1 MNAENSQPT
10 LEDLNVIVSGQG
22 GDGSLTVVNL
32 LASVLRQN
40 GMSVYTERDVLSRI
54 KGGITAAT
62 LRAFT
67 GARFTIGNHIDLLVA
82 FDIAAVPKN
91 LRQLNNNSIVLYDN
105 SGGPL
110 PDGTLPPEVRAFGAP
125 LSRQAV
131 KTFRRDIYKNSIS
144 FGLIGR
150 ILGLPDET
158 MRGSFQERFKRM
170 GEQILRYNLAA
181 LEVGLDLAD
190 ELGFVQGKGLYEIAE
205 IEKKPHMLIT
215 GNEAIAFGFT
225 VAGGRFFAGYPITPS
240 TDVMEWLIKWSPQVG
255 GVVRQAEDELSA
267 INMAI
272 GSALTGTRTMVATC
286 GPGLSLMQEG
296 IGQLGMG
303 EIPLVVVDAQRG
315 GPSTGLPTKPEQS
328 DLNLLI
334 FGGHGDFPRIV
345 LAPGTPEDCFYLTVD
360 ACNLSQRYQCPVFI
374 ASDQALSQNTAT
386 IDPLDL
392 SKVEVDQGERLE
404 VEDLE
409 KLDTYKRYAF
419 TDNGVSPYTIPG
431 TPNGMSLV
439 TGNEHDE
446 YGLVSTDPVNRV
458 RMMDKRQKK
467 MQSMLPELPRAGRFG
482 DQSSKIGFI
491 GIGMCFGVILEA
503 MDSLADRGIDT
514 QYFQPRTLWPM
525 LDETIDF
532 VDACDVVFV
541 VDLNAGGQLAGLLVR
556 EGAAADRIE
565 RILHYDGTPIRSDAI
580 VKHVVEY
587 FAQSESVGE
596 VA

>member
-1 MNAENSQPT
+1 MSADSEQPI

-62 LRAFT
+62 LRAFS
-67 GARFTIGNHIDLLVA
+67 GERYTIGNHIDLLVA
-82 FDIAAVPKN
+82 FDIDAVAKN
-91 LRQLNNNSIVLYDN
+91 LRQLNENSIVLYDN

-110 PDGTLPPEVRAFGAP
+110 PDGVLPDTIRAFGAP

-150 ILGLPDET
+150 ILGLPDAT
-158 MRGSFQERFKRM
+158 MRVSFESRFKRM
-170 GEQILRYNLAA
+170 GQQIMQYNLDA
-181 LEVGLDLAD
+181 LTVGLTLAD
-190 ELGFVQGKGLYEIAE
+190 ELGYVAGKGLYQIQE
-205 IEKKPHMLIT
+205 IEAKPHMLIT
-215 GNEAIAFGFT
+215 GNEAMAFGFL

-240 TDVMEWLIKWSPQVG
+240 TDVMDWLIKWSPKYG

-267 INMAI
+267 INMAL
-272 GSALTGTRTMVATC
+272 GSALTGTRTMTATC
-286 GPGLSLMQEG
+286 GPGISLMQEG

-303 EIPLVVVDAQRG
+303 EIPMVIVDAQRG
-315 GPSTGLPTKPEQS
+315 GPSTGMPTKPEQS
-328 DLNLLI
+328 DINLLVY
-334 FGGHGDFPRIV
+334 GGHGDFPRVV
-345 LAPGTPEDCFYLTVD
+345 LAPGNPEDCFYMAVD
-360 ACNLSQRYQCPVFI
+360 ACNLAQKYQCPVFM

-392 SKVEVDQGERLE
+392 DRCVVDLGPRLGPE
-404 VEDLE
+404 ELAE
-409 KLDTYKRYAF
+409 LDTFKRYLF
-419 TDNGVSPYTIPG
+419 TEDGVSPYTIPG
-431 TPNGMSLV
+431 TPDGMSLV

-458 RMMDKRQKK
+458 RMVDKRQQK
-467 MQSMLPELPRAGRFG
+467 MKTMLPELPKAGRFG
-482 DQSSKIGFI
+482 DQDSKIGII
-491 GIGMCFGVILEA
+491 GIGMTFGVILEA
-503 MDSLADRGIDT
+503 LDTLADLGIDL

-525 LDETIDF
+525 LDESIEF
-532 VDACDVVFV
+532 INGCDVVYV
-541 VDLNAGGQLAGLLVR
+541 VDLNAQGQLAGLFVH
-556 EGAAADRIE
+556 EGADKSRL
-565 RILHYDGTPIRSDAI
+565 RNILHYDGTPIRSDEI
-580 VKHVVEY
+580 VEFVVNDQQQGLGAE
-587 FAQSESVGE
+587 E

>member
-1 MNAENSQPT
+1 MSADNTQPD
-10 LEDLNVIVSGQG
+10 LDDLNVIVSGQG

-67 GARFTIGNHIDLLVA
+67 GERFTIGNHIDLLVA
-82 FDIAAVPKN
+82 FDIAAVAKN
-91 LRQLNNNSIVLYDN
+91 LRQLNENSIVLYDN

-110 PDGTLPPEVRAFGAP
+110 PDGVLPKEVRAFGAP

-150 ILGLPDET
+150 ILGLPDDT
-158 MRGSFQERFKRM
+158 MRVSFENRFKRM
-170 GEQILRYNLAA
+170 GQQIMQYNLDA
-181 LEVGLDLAD
+181 LEVGLGLAD
-190 ELGFVQGKGLYEIAE
+190 ELGFVEHQGLYRIQEL
-205 IEKKPHMLIT
+205 EKKPHMLIT
-215 GNEAIAFGFT
+215 GNEAMAFGFL

-240 TDVMEWLIKWSPQVG
+240 TDVMEWLIKWEPQVG
-255 GVVRQAEDELSA
+255 GIVRQAEDELSA

-272 GSALTGTRTMVATC
+272 GAALTGTRTMVATC

-296 IGQLGMG
+296 LGQLGMG

-328 DLNLLI
+328 DLNLLV
-334 FGGHGDFPRIV
+334 FGGHGDFPRAV

-360 ACNLSQRYQCPVFI
+360 ACNLAQRYQVPVFI

-386 IDPLDL
+386 IDPIDL
-392 SKVEVDQGERLE
+392 SQVTVDQGKRLGA
-404 VEDLE
+404 EDLA
-409 KLDTYKRYAF
+409 KLETYKRYEF
-419 TDNGVSPYTIPG
+419 TEDGVSPYTIPG
-431 TPNGMSLV
+431 TPDGMSLV

-446 YGLVSTDPVNRV
+446 FGLVSTDPVNRQ
-458 RMMDKRQKK
+458 RMMDKRQQK
-467 MQSMLPELPRAGRFG
+467 MTSMLPELPRAGRFG
-482 DQSSKIGFI
+482 DQDSKIGII

-503 MDSLADRGIDT
+503 IDTLADRGIDT

-532 VDACDVVFV
+532 INGSDVVYV
-541 VDLNAGGQLAGLLVR
+541 VDLNSGAQLAGLLIR
-556 EGAAADRIE
+556 EGADAARIE
-565 RILHYDGTPIRSDAI
+565 NILHYDGTPIRSDA
-580 VKHVVEY
+580 VVE
-587 FAQSESVGE
+587 FVVNDLEQREQVGE

>member
-1 MNAENSQPT
+1 MSAEVTQPD

-67 GARFTIGNHIDLLVA
+67 NERFTIGNHIDLLVA
-82 FDIAAVPKN
+82 FDIAAVAKN
-91 LRQLNNNSIVLYDN
+91 RRQLNNHSIVLYDN

-110 PDGTLPPEVRAFGAP
+110 PDDVLPPEVRTFGAP

-150 ILGLPDET
+150 ILGLPDDT
-158 MRGSFQERFKRM
+158 MRVSFEGRFKRM
-170 GEQILRYNLAA
+170 GQQIMKGNLDA
-181 LEVGLDLAD
+181 LTVGLSLAD
-190 ELGFVQGKGLYEIAE
+190 ELGFPEGKGLYRIQEVE
-205 IEKKPHMLIT
+205 RKPHMLIT
-215 GNEAIAFGFT
+215 GNEAMAFGFL
-225 VAGGRFFAGYPITPS
+225 VAGGRFYAGYPITPS
-240 TDVMEWLIKWSPQVG
+240 TDVMDWLIKWAPQVG

-296 IGQLGMG
+296 IGQLGMA
-303 EIPLVVVDAQRG
+303 EIPLVIVDAQRG

-334 FGGHGDFPRIV
+334 FGGHGDFPRVV
-345 LAPGTPEDCFYLTVD
+345 LAPGDPEDCFYLSVAAT
-360 ACNLSQRYQCPVFI
+360 NLAQRYQCPVFI

-392 SKVEVDQGERLE
+392 DKVTVDQGARLDAE
-404 VEDLE
+404 AVS

-419 TDNGVSPYTIPG
+419 TEGGVSPYTIPG

-446 YGLVSTDPVNRV
+446 FGLVSTDPINRN
-458 RMMDKRQKK
+458 RMMDKRQIK
-467 MQSMLPELPRAGRFG
+467 METMLPELPRARRFG
-482 DQSSKIGFI
+482 DQDAKIGFI
-491 GIGMCFGVILEA
+491 GIGMVFGVILEA

-514 QYFQPRTLWPM
+514 QYFQTRTLWPM

-532 VDACDVVFV
+532 INGCDVVYV
-541 VDLNAGGQLAGLLVR
+541 VELNATAQLASLFVR
-556 EGAAADRIE
+556 EGADRT
-565 RILHYDGTPIRSDAI
+565 RIRNLLHYDGTPIRSDA
-580 VKHVVEY
+580 VVNFVVED
-587 FAQSESVGE
+587 QQGDLNVEE

>member
-1 MNAENSQPT
+1 MSAEKIRPE

-67 GARFTIGNHIDLLVA
+67 GERFTIGNNIDLLVA

-110 PDGTLPPEVRAFGAP
+110 PDGALPPEVRAFGAP

-144 FGLIGR
+144 FGIIGR

-158 MRGSFQERFKRM
+158 MRTSFKERFKRM
-170 GEQILRYNLAA
+170 GQQILKYNLDA
-181 LEVGLDLAD
+181 LEVGLKLAD
-190 ELGFVQGKGLYEIAE
+190 ELGFTEDQGLYQIKE
-205 IEKKPHMLIT
+205 IEAKPHMLIT
-215 GNEAIAFGFT
+215 GNEAMAFGFL

-240 TDVMEWLIKWSPQVG
+240 TDVMEWLIKWEPKFG

-272 GSALTGTRTMVATC
+272 GAALTGTRTMVATC

-296 IGQLGMG
+296 LGQLGMG

-328 DLNLLI
+328 DLNLLV

-360 ACNLSQRYQCPVFI
+360 ACNLAQRYQVPVFI

-386 IDPLDL
+386 IDPIDL
-392 SKVEVDQGERLE
+392 SRVTVDQGKRLDADGLAE
-404 VEDLE
+404 
-409 KLDTYKRYAF
+409 LDTYKRYAF
-419 TDNGVSPYTIPG
+419 TEDGVSPYTIPG

-446 YGLVSTDPVNRV
+446 FGLVSADPVNRQ
-458 RMMDKRQKK
+458 RMMDKRQQK
-467 MQSMLPELPRAGRFG
+467 MQTMLPELPRAGRYG
-482 DQSSKIGFI
+482 DQNSKIGVI

-503 MDSLADRGIDT
+503 MDTLADRGIDV
-514 QYFQPRTLWPM
+514 QYFQPRTLWPL
-525 LDETIDF
+525 LDETINF
-532 VDACDVVFV
+532 VNECDVVYV
-541 VDLNAGGQLAGLLVR
+541 LDLNAGAQLAGLLLH
-556 EGAAADRIE
+556 EGAEPSSIVN
-565 RILHYDGTPIRSDAI
+565 ILHYDGTPIRSDAV
-580 VKHVVEY
+580 VKFIAEDL
-587 FAQSESVGE
+587 AAREQVGE

>member
-1 MNAENSQPT
+1 MSAENSQPE

-54 KGGITAAT
+54 KGGITSAT
-62 LRAFT
+62 LRASA
-67 GARFTIGNHIDLLVA
+67 GEQFTIGNDIDLLVA

-91 LRQLNNNSIVLYDN
+91 LRQLNKNSIVLYDN

-110 PDGTLPPEVRAFGAP
+110 PDGILGDEIRVFGAP

-144 FGLIGR
+144 FGVIGR
-150 ILGLPDET
+150 ILGLPDDT
-158 MRGSFQERFKRM
+158 MRVSFESRFKRM
-170 GEQILRYNLAA
+170 GQQILKYNLDA
-181 LEVGLDLAD
+181 LTVGLELAN
-190 ELGFVQGKGLYEIAE
+190 ELGFPTGKGLYQIQE
-205 IEKKPHMLIT
+205 IEAKPHMLIT
-215 GNEAIAFGFT
+215 GDEAIAFGFL
-225 VAGGRFFAGYPITPS
+225 VAGGRFYAGYPITPS
-240 TDVMEWLIKWSPQVG
+240 TDVMDFLIKWAPQFG

-303 EIPLVVVDAQRG
+303 EIPLVFVDAQRG
-315 GPSTGLPTKPEQS
+315 GPSTGMPTKPEQS

-345 LAPGTPEDCFYLTVD
+345 LAPGNPEDCFYLTAD
-360 ACNLSQRYQCPVFI
+360 ACNLAQRYQCPVFI

-392 SKVEVDQGERLE
+392 ERVVVDQGARLNS
-404 VEDLE
+404 EDLS
-409 KLDTYKRYAF
+409 KLDTYKRYEF
-419 TDNGVSPYTIPG
+419 TEDGVSPYTIPG
-431 TPNGMSLV
+431 TPDGMSLV

-446 YGLVSTDPVNRV
+446 FGLVSTDPVNRV
-458 RMMDKRQKK
+458 RMMDKRQIK
-467 MQSMLPELPRAGRFG
+467 MKTMLPDLPRAGRFG
-482 DQSSKIGFI
+482 DLESKIGII
-491 GIGMCFGVILEA
+491 GIGMTFGVILEA
-503 MDSLADRGIDT
+503 LDTLADRGIDA

-532 VDACDVVFV
+532 INQCDVVYV
-541 VDLNAGGQLAGLLVR
+541 VDLNAEAQLAGLFIR
-556 EGAAADRIE
+556 QGAEATRI
-565 RILHYDGTPIRSDAI
+565 RKLLHYDGTPIRSDA
-580 VKHVVEY
+580 VVE
-587 FAQSESVGE
+587 FVVQDQEKDLDVGE

>member
-1 MNAENSQPT
+1 MSNENVLPE

-67 GARFTIGNHIDLLVA
+67 GERYTIGNHIDLLVA
-82 FDIAAVPKN
+82 FDIDAVAKN
-91 LRQLNNNSIVLYDN
+91 LRQLNENSIVLYDN
-105 SGGPL
+105 SGGALPAGVL
-110 PDGTLPPEVRAFGAP
+110 PDSIRAFGAP

-150 ILGLPDET
+150 ILGLPDDT
-158 MRGSFQERFKRM
+158 MRVSFESRFKRM
-170 GEQILRYNLAA
+170 GQQILKYNLAA
-181 LEVGLDLAD
+181 LTVGLTLAD
-190 ELGFVQGKGLYEIAE
+190 ELGYVAGKGLYRIQEVE
-205 IEKKPHMLIT
+205 PKPHMLIT
-215 GNEAIAFGFT
+215 GNEAMAFGFL

-240 TDVMEWLIKWSPQVG
+240 TDVMDWLIKWSPKYG

-303 EIPLVVVDAQRG
+303 EIPMVIVDAQRG
-315 GPSTGLPTKPEQS
+315 GPSTGMPTKPEQS
-328 DLNLLI
+328 DLNLLV
-334 FGGHGDFPRIV
+334 FGGHGDFPRVV
-345 LAPGTPEDCFYLTVD
+345 LSPGNPEDCFYLTID
-360 ACNLSQRYQCPVFI
+360 ACNLSQRYQCPVFM

-392 SKVEVDQGERLE
+392 DKVVVDQGKRLGPE
-404 VEDLE
+404 QLAE
-409 KLDTYKRYAF
+409 LDTYKRYSF
-419 TDNGVSPYTIPG
+419 TEDGVSPYTIPG
-431 TPNGMSLV
+431 TPDGMSLV

-458 RMMDKRQKK
+458 RMMDKRQQK
-467 MQSMLPELPRAGRFG
+467 MQSMLAELPRAGRFG
-482 DQSSKIGFI
+482 DQSSKVGIV
-491 GIGMCFGVILEA
+491 GIGMVFGVVLEA

-532 VDACDVVFV
+532 VNSCDVVYV
-541 VDLNAGGQLAGLLVR
+541 VDLNAGAQLAGLLLR
-556 EGAAADRIE
+556 EGADRSRI
-565 RILHYDGTPIRSDAI
+565 RNILHYDGTPIRSDE
-580 VKHVVEY
+580 VVE
-587 FAQSESVGE
+587 FIVQDQQQTLGAEE

>member
-1 MNAENSQPT
+1 MSTERVRPD

-67 GARFTIGNHIDLLVA
+67 GERFTIGNHIDLLVA

-110 PDGTLPPEVRAFGAP
+110 PDGALPAEVRAFGAP

-150 ILGLPDET
+150 ILGLPDDT
-158 MRGSFQERFKRM
+158 MRTSFKERFKRM
-170 GEQILRYNLAA
+170 GPQILKYNLDA
-181 LEVGLDLAD
+181 LEVGLKLAD
-190 ELGFVQGKGLYEIAE
+190 ELGFTTDQGLYQIKEIAP
-205 IEKKPHMLIT
+205 KPHMLIT
-215 GNEAIAFGFT
+215 GNEAMAFGFL

-240 TDVMEWLIKWSPQVG
+240 TDVMEWLIKWEPKFG

-272 GSALTGTRTMVATC
+272 GGALTGTRTMVATC

-296 IGQLGMG
+296 LGQLGMG
-303 EIPLVVVDAQRG
+303 EIPLVVIDAQRG

-328 DLNLLI
+328 DLNLLV

-345 LAPGTPEDCFYLTVD
+345 LSPGTPEDCFYLTVD
-360 ACNLSQRYQCPVFI
+360 ACNLAQRYQVPVFI

-392 SKVEVDQGERLE
+392 SRVTVDQGKRLSE
-404 VEDLE
+404 EDLA

-419 TDNGVSPYTIPG
+419 TEDGVSPYTIPG

-446 YGLVSTDPVNRV
+446 FGLVSADPVNRQ
-458 RMMDKRQKK
+458 RMMDKRQQKLK
-467 MQSMLPELPRAGRFG
+467 SMLPELPRAGRYG
-482 DQSSKIGFI
+482 DQSSKIGVI

-503 MDSLADRGIDT
+503 MESLADRGIDT

-525 LDETIDF
+525 LDETINF
-532 VDACDVVFV
+532 VNECDVVYV
-541 VDLNAGGQLAGLLVR
+541 IDLNAGAQLAGLLVHA
-556 EGAAADRIE
+556 GADASRIVN
-565 RILHYDGTPIRSDAI
+565 ILHYDGTPIRSDAV
-580 VKHVVEY
+580 VKFVVDDLASRENV
-587 FAQSESVGE
+587 EE

>member
-1 MNAENSQPT
+1 MSAENTQPD

-54 KGGITAAT
+54 KGGITSAT
-62 LRAFT
+62 LRAFS
-67 GARFTIGNHIDLLVA
+67 GERYTIGNHIDLLVA
-82 FDIAAVPKN
+82 FDIDAVPKN
-91 LRQLNNNSIVLYDN
+91 LRQLNENSIVLYDN

-110 PDGTLPPEVRAFGAP
+110 PEGVLPNTIRAFGAP

-158 MRGSFQERFKRM
+158 MRVSFQGRFKRM
-170 GEQILRYNLAA
+170 GAQVLKYNLDA
-181 LEVGLDLAD
+181 LEVGLSLAD
-190 ELGFVQGKGLYEIAE
+190 ELGFPVGQGLYKIQE
-205 IEKKPHMLIT
+205 IEPKPHMLIT
-215 GNEAIAFGFT
+215 GNEAMAFGFL

-240 TDVMEWLIKWSPQVG
+240 TDVMDWLIKWSPKYG

-303 EIPLVVVDAQRG
+303 EIPMVIVDAQRG
-315 GPSTGLPTKPEQS
+315 GPSTGMPTKPEQS
-328 DLNLLI
+328 DLNLLV

-345 LAPGTPEDCFYLTVD
+345 LAPGNPEDCFYLAAD
-360 ACNLSQRYQCPVFI
+360 ACNLAQKYQCPVFI

-392 SKVEVDQGERLE
+392 DRVVIDQGSRMGT
-404 VEDLE
+404 EDLA
-409 KLDTYKRYAF
+409 KLDTYKRYLF
-419 TDNGVSPYTIPG
+419 TEDGISPYTIPG
-431 TPNGMSLV
+431 TPDGMSLV

-458 RMMDKRQKK
+458 RMMDKRLEK
-467 MQSMLPELPRAGRFG
+467 MKTMLPELPRAGRFG
-482 DQSSKIGFI
+482 DLDSKIGI
-491 GIGMCFGVILEA
+491 VAIGMVFGVALEA
-503 MDSLADRGIDT
+503 LDSLADRGIDA

-532 VDACDVVFV
+532 VNSCDVVYV

-556 EGAAADRIE
+556 EGADVSKIRNL
-565 RILHYDGTPIRSDAI
+565 LHYDGTPIRSDAL
-580 VKHVVEY
+580 VNFVVNDQ
-587 FAQSESVGE
+587 AQGLDAEA

>member
-1 MNAENSQPT
+1 MSADNTQPD

-22 GDGSLTVVNL
+22 GDGSLTVINL
-32 LASVLRQN
+32 LASVLRKN

-54 KGGITAAT
+54 KGGITSAT
-62 LRAFT
+62 LRAFS
-67 GARFTIGNHIDLLVA
+67 GERYTIGNHIDLLAA
-82 FDIAAVPKN
+82 FDIDAVPKN
-91 LRQLNNNSIVLYDN
+91 RRQLNKNSIVLYDN

-110 PDGTLPPEVRAFGAP
+110 PAGILSDEIRAFGAP

-144 FGLIGR
+144 FGVIGR
-150 ILGLPDET
+150 ILGLPDDT
-158 MRGSFQERFKRM
+158 MRVSFENRFKRM
-170 GEQILRYNLAA
+170 GPQIMKYNLDA
-181 LEVGLDLAD
+181 LTVGLSLAD
-190 ELGFVQGKGLYEIAE
+190 ELGFVEGKGLYRIQE
-205 IEKKPHMLIT
+205 IERKPHMLIT
-215 GNEAIAFGFT
+215 GNEAIAFGFS
-225 VAGGRFFAGYPITPS
+225 VAGGRFYAGYPITPS
-240 TDVMEWLIKWSPQVG
+240 TDVMDWLIKWSPKFG

-303 EIPLVVVDAQRG
+303 EIPLVIVDAQRG
-315 GPSTGLPTKPEQS
+315 GPSTGMPTKPEQS
-328 DLNLLI
+328 DLNLLV

-345 LAPGTPEDCFYLTVD
+345 LAPGNPEDCFYLTVD

-392 SKVEVDQGERLE
+392 ERVVIDQGKRLSSD
-404 VEDLE
+404 DLK
-409 KLDTYKRYAF
+409 KLDVYKRYLF
-419 TDNGVSPYTIPG
+419 TEDGVSPYTIPG

-446 YGLVSTDPVNRV
+446 FGLVTTDPVNRV
-458 RMMDKRQKK
+458 RMVDKRQIK
-467 MQSMLPELPRAGRFG
+467 MKTMLPDLPRAGRFG
-482 DQSSKIGFI
+482 DLESKIGII
-491 GIGMCFGVILEA
+491 GIGMTFGVILEA
-503 MDSLADRGIDT
+503 LDTLADRGVDA

-525 LDETIDF
+525 LDETIQF
-532 VDACDVVFV
+532 INGCDVVYV
-541 VDLNAGGQLAGLLVR
+541 VDLNAQGQLAGLFVR
-556 EGAAADRIE
+556 EGADASRI
-565 RILHYDGTPIRSDAI
+565 RKLLHYDGTPIRSDA
-580 VKHVVEY
+580 VVAFVMNDQNQALGAE
-587 FAQSESVGE
+587 E

>member
-1 MNAENSQPT
+1 MSNENVLPE

-67 GARFTIGNHIDLLVA
+67 GERYTIGNHIDLLVA
-82 FDIAAVPKN
+82 FDIDAVAKN
-91 LRQLNNNSIVLYDN
+91 LRQLNENSIVLYDN
-105 SGGPL
+105 SGGALPAGVL
-110 PDGTLPPEVRAFGAP
+110 PDSIRAFGAP

-150 ILGLPDET
+150 ILGLPDDT
-158 MRGSFQERFKRM
+158 MRVSFESRFKRM
-170 GEQILRYNLAA
+170 GQQILKYNLAA
-181 LEVGLDLAD
+181 LTVGLTLAD
-190 ELGFVQGKGLYEIAE
+190 ELGYVAGKGLYRIQEVE
-205 IEKKPHMLIT
+205 PKPHMLIT
-215 GNEAIAFGFT
+215 GNEAMAFGFL

-240 TDVMEWLIKWSPQVG
+240 TDVMDWLIKWSPKYG

-303 EIPLVVVDAQRG
+303 EIPMVIVDAQRG
-315 GPSTGLPTKPEQS
+315 GPSTGMPTKPEQS
-328 DLNLLI
+328 DLNLLV
-334 FGGHGDFPRIV
+334 FGGHGDFPRVV
-345 LAPGTPEDCFYLTVD
+345 LSPGNPEDCFYLTID
-360 ACNLSQRYQCPVFI
+360 ACNLSQRYQCPVFM

-392 SKVEVDQGERLE
+392 DKVVVDQGKRVGPEQLAE
-404 VEDLE
+404 
-409 KLDTYKRYAF
+409 LDTYKRYLF
-419 TDNGVSPYTIPG
+419 TEDGVSPYTIPG
-431 TPNGMSLV
+431 TPDGMSLV

-458 RMMDKRQKK
+458 RMMDKRQQK
-467 MQSMLPELPRAGRFG
+467 MQSMLAELPRAGRFG
-482 DQSSKIGFI
+482 DQSSKVGIV
-491 GIGMCFGVILEA
+491 GIGMVFGVVLEA

-532 VDACDVVFV
+532 VNSSDVVYV
-541 VDLNAGGQLAGLLVR
+541 VDLNAGAQLAGLLLR
-556 EGAAADRIE
+556 EGADRSRI
-565 RILHYDGTPIRSDAI
+565 RNILHYDGTPIRSDE
-580 VKHVVEY
+580 VVE
-587 FAQSESVGE
+587 FIVQDQQQTLGAEE